1 MEKIWGNL
9 KKGLR
14 FYCRENG
21 FSDVILGLSGGLDS
35 AVVSVLAAEALGAEH
50 VYCLMMKTG
59 YTSALSLEIAREL
72 AEMNKFNYRVL
83 DIQPL
88 VDSQQKFLTAA
99 LGTEPKKVVVENLQ
113 ARERGKIL
121 MAFSNQFGYLVLA
134 CGNRSEAATGYCTLY
149 GDTCGGL
156 MPIGDLF
163 KT

>member
-72 AEMNKFNYRVL
+72 AGMNNR
-83 DIQPL
+83 
-88 VDSQQKFLTAA
+88 QKKY
-99 LGTEPKKVVVENLQ
+99 GINS
-113 ARERGKIL
+113 AREFVEQIDSHIDHQAAQEK
-121 MAFSNQFGYLVLA
+121 
-134 CGNRSEAATGYCTLY
+134 NR
-149 GDTCGGL
+149 
-156 MPIGDLF
+156 
-163 KT
+163 

>member
-35 AVVSVLAAEALGAEH
+35 AVVS
-50 VYCLMMKTG
+50 

-156 MPIGDLF
+156 MLSFTAFG
-163 KT
+163 K

>member
-121 MAFSNQFGYLVLA
+121 MALDTGSQTLQKFVFGGKAEEMGFGKIEVQV
-134 CGNRSEAATGYCTLY
+134 NT
-149 GDTCGGL
+149 DDKQQNGG
-156 MPIGDLF
+156 
-163 KT
+163 

>member
-113 ARERGKIL
+113 ARERGKNPDGFFQPVRLFGFGLRQQVGSSNGIL
-121 MAFSNQFGYLVLA
+121 YALWRYLRRPDA
-134 CGNRSEAATGYCTLY
+134 DR
-149 GDTCGGL
+149 
-156 MPIGDLF
+156 
-163 KT
+163 